1 MAYLNY
7 KEQLLK
13 AVEKHIVFKGKKDN
27 DINNALHIGYGVDNN
42 YVRCMGTSMASICE
56 NNKDEYLVFHILAG
70 KLREENIQ
78 KIKQLADDFSVEVNL
93 YFLDESAFQGLPTQV
108 HFPLSI
114 YYRYILPIILD
125 VPRVLYLD
133 ADIVCLG
140 SLNKLW
146 TQDLKGNI
154 IGAVSDIEWMGIK
167 RNRALNLQNHQYI
180 NSGVLL
186 MDIVKWNQFNT
197 LDKVIQALEKEPEK
211 FRYPDQDA
219 LNLVL
224 VGKIYYLNDCWNHLN
239 IIKEQQEESIF
250 LHFAAHPK
258 PWNVAW
264 ALSNNCND
272 FTRDIYRTYE
282 QLTPWKNEPLLLPK
296 NYKEMKNY
304 TQCLLKRGDYLQ
316 GLRWYVRYIK
326 TKIAAKL

>member
-1 MAYLNY
+1 MKKMSY
-7 KEQLLK
+7 KMQILQ
-13 AVEKHIVFKGKKDN
+13 AIVNHTVFNLGSHSNMDN
-27 DINNALHIGYGVDNN
+27 CVHIGYGIDDA
-42 YVRCMGTSMASICE
+42 YTRCMGTSIASICK
-56 NNKDEYLVFHILAG
+56 NNKDEHLIFHILAG

-93 YFLDESAFQGLPTQV
+93 YFLDESVFQGLPTQV

-114 YYRYILPIILD
+114 YYRYILPMILD

-133 ADIVCLG
+133 ADIICLG
-140 SLNKLW
+140 SLNKLC
-146 TQDLKGNI
+146 TLDLKGNI
-154 IGAVSDIEWMGIK
+154 IGAVPDTEWMEIR
-167 RNRALNLQNHQYI
+167 RNRALNLQNHQYF

-197 LDKVIQALEKEPEK
+197 LDQVIHSLAKEPEK

-224 VGKIYYLNDCWNHLN
+224 VGKVYYLSDCWNHLN
-239 IIKEQQEESIF
+239 IKKEQQEESIF

-258 PWNVAW
+258 PWNIAW
-264 ALSNNCND
+264 TLSDNCND
-272 FTRDIYRTYE
+272 FTKDLFLTYE
-282 QLTPWKNEPLLLPK
+282 QLTPWRNEPLLLPK

-304 TQCLLKRGDYLQ
+304 AYCLFKNGQILDGIQ
-316 GLRWYVRYIK
+316 WYIK
-326 TKIAAKL
+326 YLKSKLVTK